1 MKSEHNNNEM
11 PSPEDFWPDAK
22 VLLDG
27 HFAKRKRWFLYFAGS
42 LLLIISTIGIVF
54 NNQKNNVTTA
64 SLNQAKTKLNSNQI
78 QVKNTTH
85 INNKKIKTDAP
96 VVNESNETSTKLENQ
111 NTTVKNNTKP
121 STVSNLSKN
130 NNFTSTK
137 LENQNAQ
144 IEIDQ
149 KSNNYKNDNLVSA
162 STSMIENNNQSITE
176 LDNIDLPNASSTSE
190 LPIDN
195 QAIDAERTKIIVFS
209 KMPLLS
215 FKMIEQK
222 LNHMINENKYEGLIN
237 DDYFNNKKKFHYFI
251 SAYAGMQA
259 VNKQIKADPMFTEYA
274 DIRNASEKN
283 INTRYFGINLT
294 IENKDLM
301 FQTGI
306 EYNAI
311 GEQNN
316 YEAKSKQWMKND
328 EKVWDVYNK
337 QIIKIDTVYHFG
349 IVNYNQTIV
358 NVKDSTLLTKSDSIF
373 AYQTDNAIA
382 KANAK
387 TTINYL
393 EIPLIV
399 GYQFKFG
406 KVAIAPFAG
415 ISVGYFTKSQGMYI
429 NKTITGIE
437 EINDANLMTT
447 FNFNYQLKLQLGYNI
462 NDNFMLTLTPQY
474 RNNLISVSPKSSGI
488 STKYSTLGAS
498 FGLSY
503 KL

>member
-1 MKSEHNNNEM
+1 
-11 PSPEDFWPDAK
+11 
-22 VLLDG
+22 
-27 HFAKRKRWFLYFAGS
+27 
-42 LLLIISTIGIVF
+42 
-54 NNQKNNVTTA
+54 
-64 SLNQAKTKLNSNQI
+64 
-78 QVKNTTH
+78 
-85 INNKKIKTDAP
+85 
-96 VVNESNETSTKLENQ
+96 
-111 NTTVKNNTKP
+111 
-121 STVSNLSKN
+121 
-130 NNFTSTK
+130 
-137 LENQNAQ
+137 
-144 IEIDQ
+144 
-149 KSNNYKNDNLVSA
+149 
-162 STSMIENNNQSITE
+162 
-176 LDNIDLPNASSTSE
+176 
-190 LPIDN
+190 
-195 QAIDAERTKIIVFS
+195 
-209 KMPLLS
+209 
-215 FKMIEQK
+215 
-222 LNHMINENKYEGLIN
+222 
-237 DDYFNNKKKFHYFI
+237 
-251 SAYAGMQA
+251 
-259 VNKQIKADPMFTEYA
+259 
-274 DIRNASEKN
+274 
-283 INTRYFGINLT
+283 
-294 IENKDLM
+294 M

-393 EIPLIV
+393 EIPLMV

-406 KVAIAPFAG
+406 KASIAPFAG
-415 ISVGYFTKSQGMYI
+415 ISVGYLTKSQGMYI

>member
-1 MKSEHNNNEM
+1 M

-42 LLLIISTIGIVF
+42 LLLIISIIGIVF
-54 NNQKNNVTTA
+54 NNQKNNVITA

-121 STVSNLSKN
+121 STVSNFSTT

-149 KSNNYKNDNLVSA
+149 KSNDYKNDNLVSA
-162 STSMIENNNQSITE
+162 ATSMIENNNQSITE
-176 LDNIDLPNASSTSE
+176 VDDIDLPNASSTSE

-195 QAIDAERTKIIVFS
+195 QAIDGERTKTIVFS
-209 KMPLLS
+209 KMPLLT

-259 VNKQIKADPMFTEYA
+259 VDKQIKADPIFTEYA

-393 EIPLIV
+393 EIPLMV

-406 KVAIAPFAG
+406 NLAIAPFAG
-415 ISVGYFTKSQGMYI
+415 ISVGYLTKSQGMYI

-474 RNNLISVSPKSSGI
+474 RNNLFSVSPKSSEI
-488 STKYSTLGAS
+488 STKYSTIGAS

>member
-42 LLLIISTIGIVF
+42 LLLIISIIGIVF

-96 VVNESNETSTKLENQ
+96 VVNESNETFSKLENQ
-111 NTTVKNNTKP
+111 NTTFKNNANP
-121 STVSNLSKN
+121 SMVSNFSTN

-176 LDNIDLPNASSTSE
+176 VDNIDLPNASSTSE

-195 QAIDAERTKIIVFS
+195 QVIVAERTNPIVFS

-237 DDYFNNKKKFHYFI
+237 DDYFKNKKKLHYFI

-306 EYNAI
+306 EYNTI

-393 EIPLIV
+393 EIPLMV

-415 ISVGYFTKSQGMYI
+415 ISVGYLTKSQGMYI

>member
-42 LLLIISTIGIVF
+42 LLLIISITGIVF
-54 NNQKNNVTTA
+54 NNQKNNVITA

-85 INNKKIKTDAP
+85 INNKKIKTDAL

-121 STVSNLSKN
+121 STVSNFSTI

-176 LDNIDLPNASSTSE
+176 VDNIDLPNASSTSE

-195 QAIDAERTKIIVFS
+195 QAIDGERSKTIVFS
-209 KMPLLS
+209 KMPLLT

-237 DDYFNNKKKFHYFI
+237 DDYFNNIKKFHYFI

-316 YEAKSKQWMKND
+316 YEAKSKQWIKND

-393 EIPLIV
+393 EIPLMV

-406 KVAIAPFAG
+406 NLAIAPFVG
-415 ISVGYFTKSQGMYI
+415 ISVGYLTKSQGMYI

-474 RNNLISVSPKSSGI
+474 RNNLFTVSPKSSEI
-488 STKYSTLGAS
+488 STKYSTIGAS